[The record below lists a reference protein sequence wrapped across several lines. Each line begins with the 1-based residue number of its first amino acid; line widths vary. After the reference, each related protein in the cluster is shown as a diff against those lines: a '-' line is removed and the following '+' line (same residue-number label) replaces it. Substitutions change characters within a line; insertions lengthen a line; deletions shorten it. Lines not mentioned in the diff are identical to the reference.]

1 MEEKK
6 DTAIGAFAFS
16 FGVLLAYT
24 AIVFLVLLIF
34 FRI

>member
-6 DTAIGAFAFS
+6 DSAIGAFAFS
-16 FGVLLAYT
+16 FGVLVAYA

-34 FRI
+34 FKI

>member
-6 DTAIGAFAFS
+6 NSTAGAFAFS
-16 FGVLLAYT
+16 FGVLIAYA

-34 FRI
+34 FKI

>member
-6 DTAIGAFAFS
+6 NSTAGAFAFS
-16 FGVLLAYT
+16 FGMLLIYT

>member
-6 DTAIGAFAFS
+6 DSALSAFGFS
-16 FGVLLAYT
+16 FGMLVIYA

-34 FRI
+34 FKV

>member
-6 DTAIGAFAFS
+6 NSTLGALGFS
-16 FGVLLAYT
+16 VGILVAYA

-34 FRI
+34 FKI

>member
-6 DTAIGAFAFS
+6 DSTLGALGFS
-16 FGVLLAYT
+16 FGILVIYA

-34 FRI
+34 FKI

>member
-6 DTAIGAFAFS
+6 DSAIGAFAFS
-16 FGVLLAYT
+16 LGVLLAYA

-34 FRI
+34 FKI

>member
-6 DTAIGAFAFS
+6 DTAWGAFGFS
-16 FGVLLAYT
+16 FGILVIYA

-34 FRI
+34 FKI